1 MFTKSCR
8 NIQEISYYKQKKQR
22 QIVHKSE
29 AIDKYGEKRQL
40 QTENKTKNLLAKT
53 V

>member
-29 AIDKYGEKRQL
+29 AIDKYGEKRQ
-40 QTENKTKNLLAKT
+40 QTENKTNNLLAKT